1 MKPYPS
7 FRMVSFA
14 MILNDFNKDFK
25 VTILFDVK

>member
-14 MILNDFNKDFK
+14 MTLSDFNKDFK